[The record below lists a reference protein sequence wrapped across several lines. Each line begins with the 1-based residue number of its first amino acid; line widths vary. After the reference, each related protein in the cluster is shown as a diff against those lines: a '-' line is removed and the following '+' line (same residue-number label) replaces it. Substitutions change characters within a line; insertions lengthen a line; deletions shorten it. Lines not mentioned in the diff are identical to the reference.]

1 MERREKWK
9 RMGKIK
15 ERKEREIDEC
25 CVREEG
31 RGRKKRKRR
40 EKKGKGVWRA
50 RGRTEGKKKGKIK
63 ERGKEREWGHVSYL
77 GWLELD
83 NVISF
88 C

>member
-40 EKKGKGVWRA
+40 EKKGKGV
-50 RGRTEGKKKGKIK
+50 
-63 ERGKEREWGHVSYL
+63 
-77 GWLELD
+77 
-83 NVISF
+83 
-88 C
+88 